1 MLLCLSTGLAA
12 FSWSHF
18 WVLEKGGEQAFCWIA
33 AWSGARYASC
43 ADIRL
48 NRFMHEYT
56 VFGTAYLYGIR
67 YEELLMTAHPPAIM
81 NYQSSSAK
89 RDGIDRMCPG
99 S

>member
-1 MLLCLSTGLAA
+1 MFVNGACGIFLVSFLGSGKGWRTGILLDCGRVWRAICGMCGYSPQ
-12 FSWSHF
+12 S
-18 WVLEKGGEQAFCWIA
+18 VM
-33 AWSGARYASC
+33 Y
-43 ADIRL
+43 
-48 NRFMHEYT
+48 EYT

-67 YEELLMTAHPPAIM
+67 YEELLMTAHPPTIM